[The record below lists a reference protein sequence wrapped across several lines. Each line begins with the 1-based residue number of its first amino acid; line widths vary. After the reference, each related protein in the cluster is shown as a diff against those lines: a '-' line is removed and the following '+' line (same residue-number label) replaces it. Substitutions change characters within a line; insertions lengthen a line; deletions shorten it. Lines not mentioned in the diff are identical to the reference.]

1 VNCSIDEEIEII
13 SQRIRGWREQDR
25 LTLQDLAER
34 SGVAPSTIQKVETGQ
49 MMPSVGVLLKVA
61 RGLGRRITDLVRS
74 ESAVTDVMHLT
85 PRERQ
90 AVYLGDS
97 MVVERLTGA
106 LHKPSIEMWRVS
118 LYPHHDISSDR
129 DTIHDGIQYEGEE
142 LVVCEQGSVEFRV
155 GEQSYRLEAG
165 DTLHLK
171 ASIPHS
177 WHNTGESLT
186 QFTITSTSP
195 LMFRALMQGQT
206 GGASEER
213 LRESTPRLTAV
224 SA

>member
-1 VNCSIDEEIEII
+1 VNCSIDEEVGII
-13 SQRIRGWREQDR
+13 AQRIRGWRELDR
-25 LTLQDLAER
+25 LTLQELAER

-61 RGLGRRITDLVRS
+61 RGLGRRITDLVRN

-90 AVYLGDS
+90 PVCLGDS
-97 MVVERLTGA
+97 TVVERLTGD
-106 LHKPSIEMWRVS
+106 LHKPGIEMWRVS
-118 LYPHHDISSDR
+118 LYPHHNISSGSDAIP
-129 DTIHDGIQYEGEE
+129 DPIHYEGEE

-155 GEQSYRLEAG
+155 GEQSYHLEAG

-186 QFTITSTSP
+186 RFTITSTRP

-206 GGASEER
+206 ATATEER
-213 LRESTPRLTAV
+213 LPEPARRLAAV